1 MGELKGVGIYVDA
14 EVDRTISHLAVDL
27 ETSKS
32 KLYEL
37 GARLVIAFAK
47 VGYVPDECH
56 VIEAVEPGL
65 VERLQELLRRATGR
79 REPPSAAGAAQV
91 ELVEG

>member
-1 MGELKGVGIYVDA
+1 MGGRKVTRSFAVEDEI
-14 EVDRTISHLAVDL
+14 DRAVSHLSVDL
-27 ETSKS
+27 GVSKS
-32 KLYEL
+32 RLYEL

-56 VIEAVEPGL
+56 VIEAAEPGL

-79 REPPSAAGAAQV
+79 REPPSAAGAAIAAS
-91 ELVEG
+91 EA